1 MAKPETKPT
10 KEEEVVE
17 TPKPK
22 PFVLGGQSTFASEP
36 AKFHLGKK
44 EK

>member
-17 TPKPK
+17 TPKQK
-22 PFVLGGQSTFASEP
+22 PIVLGGQSTFPIEKP
-36 AKFHLGKK
+36 QFHLGKK